1 MYKEGENMASIKEFM
16 TKDHRDCD
24 DTFAEMEQKANS
36 EGLAAAKELYSKMAA
51 EIEHHFQMEERVV
64 FPAFEEKTGMTEG
77 PTQMMRME
85 HVQMRSL
92 IKEIGEA
99 IEEDNKDRFFGLT
112 ETMMIMV
119 QQHNM
124 KEEQMLYTMIQQHMS
139 VENDQIMMLMESM
152 ITQ

>member
-1 MYKEGENMASIKEFM
+1 MATIKEFM
-16 TKDHRDCD
+16 TKDHRECD
-24 DTFAEMEQKANS
+24 DTFAAMEQKANS
-36 EGLAAAKELYSKMAA
+36 EGLAAAKELYTKMAQ
-51 EIEHHFQMEERVV
+51 EIEHHFQMEERVI

-85 HVQMRSL
+85 HSQMRSL

-112 ETMMIMV
+112 ETMMIMI

-124 KEEQMLYTMIQQHMS
+124 KEEQMLYTMIQQHLTA
-139 VENDQIMMLMESM
+139 EQDQVMMMMESM

>member
-1 MYKEGENMASIKEFM
+1 MSSIKEFM

-24 DTFAEMEQKANS
+24 DTFAQMEQKANS
-36 EGLAAAKELYSKMAA
+36 EGLAAAKELYTKMAQ
-51 EIEHHFQMEERVV
+51 EIEHHFQMEERVI

-85 HVQMRSL
+85 HAQMRSL
-92 IKEIGEA
+92 IQEIGEA
-99 IEEDNKDRFFGLT
+99 IENDDKDRFFGLT

-139 VENDQIMMLMESM
+139 AENDQIMMLMESM

>member
-1 MYKEGENMASIKEFM
+1 MTSIKEFM
-16 TKDHRDCD
+16 TKDHRECD

-36 EGLAAAKELYSKMAA
+36 EGLAAAKELYAKMSQ
-51 EIEHHFQMEERVV
+51 EIEHHFQMEERVI

-85 HVQMRSL
+85 HAQMRSL
-92 IKEIGEA
+92 IQEIGEA
-99 IEEDNKDRFFGLT
+99 IDNDDKDRFFGLT

-124 KEEQMLYTMIQQHMS
+124 KEEQMLYTMIQQHMAA
-139 VENDQIMMLMESM
+139 ENDQIMMLMESM

>member
-1 MYKEGENMASIKEFM
+1 MANIKEFM

-36 EGLAAAKELYSKMAA
+36 EGLAAAKELYAKMA
-51 EIEHHFQMEERVV
+51 EEMEHHFQMEERVL

-85 HVQMRSL
+85 HSQMRSL
-92 IKEIGEA
+92 IQEIGEA
-99 IEEDNKDRFFGLT
+99 IESDNKDRFFGLT
-112 ETMMIMV
+112 ETMMIIV

-124 KEEQMLYTMIQQHMS
+124 KEEQMLYTMVQQHLS
-139 VENDQIMMLMESM
+139 GDVNQFIMIMDAM

>member
-1 MYKEGENMASIKEFM
+1 MANIKEFM
-16 TKDHRDCD
+16 TKDHRHCD
-24 DTFAEMEQKANS
+24 DTFAAMEQKANS
-36 EGLAAAKELYSKMAA
+36 EGLAAAKELYNKMA
-51 EIEHHFQMEERVV
+51 EEMEHHFQMEERVI

-85 HVQMRSL
+85 HTQMRSL

-99 IEEDNKDRFFGLT
+99 LDEDNKDRFFGLT

-124 KEEQMLYTMIQQHMS
+124 KEEQMLYTMVQQHLS
-139 VENDQIMMLMESM
+139 GDEEQIMMMMESM

>member
-1 MYKEGENMASIKEFM
+1 MASIKEYM
-16 TKDHRDCD
+16 TNDHRECD
-24 DTFAEMEQKANS
+24 DTFAAMEQKANS
-36 EGLAAAKELYSKMAA
+36 EGLAAATELYSKMAQ
-51 EIEHHFQMEERVV
+51 EIEHHFQMEERVI

-85 HVQMRSL
+85 HSQMRSL

-124 KEEQMLYTMIQQHMS
+124 KEEQMLYTMLQQHLAA
-139 VENDQIMMLMESM
+139 ENDQVMMMMDAM

>member
-1 MYKEGENMASIKEFM
+1 MASIKEFM
-16 TKDHRDCD
+16 TKDHRHCD
-24 DTFAEMEQKANS
+24 DTFAAMEQKANS
-36 EGLAAAKELYSKMAA
+36 EGLAAAKELYNKMA
-51 EIEHHFQMEERVV
+51 EEMEHHFQMEERVI

-85 HVQMRSL
+85 HTQMRSL

-99 IEEDNKDRFFGLT
+99 LDEDNKDRFFGLT

-124 KEEQMLYTMIQQHMS
+124 KEEQMLYTMVQQHLS
-139 VENDQIMMLMESM
+139 AENDQIMMMMESM

>member
-1 MYKEGENMASIKEFM
+1 MPIIKDFM
-16 TKDHRDCD
+16 TQDHRDCD
-24 DTFAEMEQKANS
+24 DTFAAMEQKANS
-36 EGLAAAKELYSKMAA
+36 EGLAATDELYKKMADDM
-51 EIEHHFQMEERVV
+51 EHHFQMEERVL
-64 FPAFEEKTGMTEG
+64 FPAFEEKTGMTQG

-85 HVQMRSL
+85 HSQMRQL

-99 IEEDNKDRFFGLT
+99 LQDDNKDRFFGLT

-139 VENDQIMMLMESM
+139 AENDQLVMMMDAM
-152 ITQ
+152 ITT

>member
-1 MYKEGENMASIKEFM
+1 MSSIKEFM

-24 DTFAEMEQKANS
+24 DTFAQMEQKANS
-36 EGLAAAKELYSKMAA
+36 EGLAAAKELYTKMAQ
-51 EIEHHFQMEERVV
+51 EIEHHFQMEERVI
-64 FPAFEEKTGMTEG
+64 FPTFEEKTGMTEG

-85 HVQMRSL
+85 HAQMRSL
-92 IKEIGEA
+92 IQEIGEA
-99 IEEDNKDRFFGLT
+99 IDNDDKDRFFGLT

-139 VENDQIMMLMESM
+139 AENDQIMMMMESM

>member
-1 MYKEGENMASIKEFM
+1 MANIKEFM
-16 TKDHRDCD
+16 TKDHRHCD
-24 DTFAEMEQKANS
+24 DTFAAMEQKANS
-36 EGLAAAKELYSKMAA
+36 EGLAAAKELYNKMA
-51 EIEHHFQMEERVV
+51 EEMEHHFQMEERVI

-85 HVQMRSL
+85 HTQMRSL

-99 IEEDNKDRFFGLT
+99 LDEDNKDRFFGLT

-124 KEEQMLYTMIQQHMS
+124 KEEQMLYTMVQQHLS
-139 VENDQIMMLMESM
+139 AENDQIMMMMESM

>member
-1 MYKEGENMASIKEFM
+1 MANIKEFM
-16 TKDHRDCD
+16 TKDHRHCD
-24 DTFAEMEQKANS
+24 DTFAAMEQKANS
-36 EGLAAAKELYSKMAA
+36 EGLAAAKELYNKMA
-51 EIEHHFQMEERVV
+51 EEMEHHFQMEERVI

-85 HVQMRSL
+85 HTQMRSL

-99 IEEDNKDRFFGLT
+99 LDEDNKDRFFGLT

-124 KEEQMLYTMIQQHMS
+124 KEEQMLYTMVQQHLS
-139 VENDQIMMLMESM
+139 ADEEQIMMMMESM

>member
-1 MYKEGENMASIKEFM
+1 MANIKEFM
-16 TKDHRDCD
+16 TKDHRHCD

-36 EGLAAAKELYSKMAA
+36 EGLAAAKELYTKMA
-51 EIEHHFQMEERVV
+51 EEMEHHFQMEERVI

-85 HVQMRSL
+85 HTQMRSL

-99 IEEDNKDRFFGLT
+99 LDEDNKDRFFGLT

-124 KEEQMLYTMIQQHMS
+124 KEEQMLYTMVQQHLS
-139 VENDQIMMLMESM
+139 ADEEQIMMMMESM